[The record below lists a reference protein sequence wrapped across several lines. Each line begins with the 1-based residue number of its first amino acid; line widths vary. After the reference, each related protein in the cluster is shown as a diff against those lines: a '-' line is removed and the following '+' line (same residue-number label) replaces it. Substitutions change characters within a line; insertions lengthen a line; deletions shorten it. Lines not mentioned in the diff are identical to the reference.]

1 MLSCDRRAVETML
14 GIANCVETWSLR
26 FFGWFET
33 VFARRP
39 NEPMMGERTV
49 AQEALFHCISVERH
63 VLVDDLPG
71 SIAGS

>member
-14 GIANCVETWSLR
+14 GLASCVETWSLR

-49 AQEALFHCISVERH
+49 AQEALCHRISVERH
-63 VLVDDLPG
+63 VLADDVLGWVDG
-71 SIAGS
+71 S